1 MGRAKKAVLAYSG
14 GVDTSVCIPYL
25 KNEWGV
31 EEVIT
36 FAADLGQG
44 DELEPIRQKALDSGA
59 SQSIV
64 GDLIEPFIRDFAFPA
79 IRANAL
85 YEGRYPLSTAL
96 ARPLIARRLVEI
108 AREVGADAV
117 AHGCTGKGND
127 QVRFDVAIGA
137 LAPDLKVLTPAR
149 EWGMSREETIAYGER
164 CGIPSPVSKKS
175 PYSIDLNLLGRS
187 IEAGPLEDPN
197 VEPPEEIYAL
207 TVSVDAAPEQP
218 QVVEIGFENGNPV
231 SIDGERLDPVSLIRR
246 ANALAGSH
254 GYGRLDMIENRV
266 VGIKSREIYE
276 TPGLLLLIQAHQE
289 LESLTLAADVLR
301 SKRQLEMQWADLVY
315 QGLWFGPLK
324 DALDGFMDRTQ
335 TTVNGVVRLRLHK
348 GTATV
353 TGRGSADSSLYVPE
367 MASNGSE
374 DQFDHRAAEG
384 FILRLGSAD
393 STLVSIPA
401 PFKLSAAASAGVWE
415 ASGPEDARRCPVL
428 SFQTGL
434 VAVAQYLLVQAVH
447 SAVDN
452 ALSRVPSAV
461 ETSFQTG
468 LEAHRAILRKFLPA
482 VRVPRSVA
490 DKHSID
496 QPVQPVGSI
505 GALELGAA

>member
-1 MGRAKKAVLAYSG
+1 MGRAKKVVLAYSG

-25 KNEWGV
+25 KQEWGV

-44 DELEPIRQKALDSGA
+44 DELEPIRLKALEAGA
-59 SQSIV
+59 SQSLV
-64 GDLIEPFIRDFAFPA
+64 GDLIEPFIEEFAFPA

-96 ARPLIARRLVEI
+96 ARPLIARRLVEV

-127 QVRFDVAIGA
+127 QVRFDVAIAA

-164 CGIPSPVSKKS
+164 CGIPAPVSKKS

-187 IEAGPLEDPN
+187 IEAGPLEDPM
-197 VEPPEEIYAL
+197 VAPPEEVFAM
-207 TVSVDAAPEQP
+207 TRAVADTPDAPE
-218 QVVEIGFENGNPV
+218 EIEISFEAGNPV
-231 SIDGERLDPVSLIRR
+231 AINGQPLAPVALIRE
-246 ANALAGSH
+246 ANRLAGTH
-254 GYGRLDMIENRV
+254 GIGRLDMIENRV

-335 TTVNGVVRLRLHK
+335 QHVNGVVRLRLNK

-353 TGRGSADSSLYVPE
+353 TGRASTGSSLYVPA
-367 MASNGSE
+367 MASYGSD

-384 FILRLGSAD
+384 FIYVWGLPTRLW
-393 STLVSIPA
+393 
-401 PFKLSAAASAGVWE
+401 AA
-415 ASGPEDARRCPVL
+415 
-428 SFQTGL
+428 T
-434 VAVAQYLLVQAVH
+434 
-447 SAVDN
+447 
-452 ALSRVPSAV
+452 
-461 ETSFQTG
+461 
-468 LEAHRAILRKFLPA
+468 HR
-482 VRVPRSVA
+482 
-490 DKHSID
+490 
-496 QPVQPVGSI
+496 G
-505 GALELGAA
+505 

>member
-1 MGRAKKAVLAYSG
+1 MGRAKKVVLAYSG

-25 KNEWGV
+25 KQEWGV

-44 DELEPIRQKALDSGA
+44 DELEPIRLKALEAGA
-59 SQSIV
+59 SQSLV
-64 GDLIEPFIRDFAFPA
+64 GDLIEPFIEEFAFPA

-96 ARPLIARRLVEI
+96 ARPLIARRLVEV

-127 QVRFDVAIGA
+127 QVRFDVAIAA

-164 CGIPSPVSKKS
+164 CGIPAPVSKKS

-187 IEAGPLEDPN
+187 IEAGPLEDPM
-197 VEPPEEIYAL
+197 VAPPEEVFAM
-207 TVSVDAAPEQP
+207 TRAVADTPDAPE
-218 QVVEIGFENGNPV
+218 EIEISFEAGNPV
-231 SIDGERLDPVSLIRR
+231 AINGQPLDPVALIRE
-246 ANALAGSH
+246 ANRLAGTH
-254 GYGRLDMIENRV
+254 GIGRLDMIENRV

-335 TTVNGVVRLRLHK
+335 QHVNGVVRLRLHK

-353 TGRGSADSSLYVPE
+353 TGRASTGSSLYVPA
-367 MASNGSE
+367 MASYGSD

-384 FILRLGSAD
+384 FSYVWGLPTRLW
-393 STLVSIPA
+393 
-401 PFKLSAAASAGVWE
+401 AA
-415 ASGPEDARRCPVL
+415 
-428 SFQTGL
+428 T
-434 VAVAQYLLVQAVH
+434 
-447 SAVDN
+447 
-452 ALSRVPSAV
+452 
-461 ETSFQTG
+461 
-468 LEAHRAILRKFLPA
+468 HR
-482 VRVPRSVA
+482 
-490 DKHSID
+490 
-496 QPVQPVGSI
+496 G
-505 GALELGAA
+505 

>member
-25 KNEWGV
+25 KQEWGV

-64 GDLIEPFIRDFAFPA
+64 GDLIEPFITEFAFPA

-137 LAPDLKVLTPAR
+137 LAPDLK
-149 EWGMSREETIAYGER
+149 GMSREQTIAYGER

-197 VEPPEEIYAL
+197 VEPPEEIYAM
-207 TVSVDAAPEQP
+207 TVSVDAAPDQA
-218 QVVEIGFENGNPV
+218 QTVEIGFEQGNPV
-231 SIDGERLDPVSLIRR
+231 SIDGLRLDPVSMIRQ

-254 GYGRLDMIENRV
+254 GFGRLDMVENRV

-276 TPGLLLLIQAHQE
+276 TPGLLLLIKAHQE

-301 SKRQLEMQWADLVY
+301 TKRQLEQQWADLVY
-315 QGLWFGPLK
+315 QGLWYSPLK
-324 DALDGFMDRTQ
+324 DALDGFMERTQ
-335 TTVNGVVRLRLHK
+335 QTVNGTVRLKLHK
-348 GTATV
+348 GNATV
-353 TGRGSADSSLYVPE
+353 VGRSSASHSLYVPD
-367 MASNGSE
+367 MATYGAE
-374 DQFDHRAAEG
+374 DQFDHKAAEG
-384 FILRLGSAD
+384 FIYVWGLPTRLW
-393 STLVSIPA
+393 
-401 PFKLSAAASAGVWE
+401 AANQ
-415 ASGPEDARRCPVL
+415 RR
-428 SFQTGL
+428 
-434 VAVAQYLLVQAVH
+434 
-447 SAVDN
+447 
-452 ALSRVPSAV
+452 R
-461 ETSFQTG
+461 
-468 LEAHRAILRKFLPA
+468 
-482 VRVPRSVA
+482 
-490 DKHSID
+490 
-496 QPVQPVGSI
+496 
-505 GALELGAA
+505 

>member
-25 KNEWGV
+25 RNEWGV

-44 DELEPIRQKALDSGA
+44 DELEPIRRKALAAGA

-64 GDLIEPFIRDFAFPA
+64 GDLIEPFITEFAFPA

-85 YEGRYPLSTAL
+85 YQGRYPLSTAL

-149 EWGMSREETIAYGER
+149 EWGMSREQTIAYGER
-164 CGIPSPVSKKS
+164 CGIPSPVSKGS

-187 IEAGPLEDPN
+187 IEAGPLEDPD
-197 VEPPEEIYAL
+197 VEPPEEVFAL

-218 QVVEIGFENGNPV
+218 RTVEIGFEGGNPV
-231 SIDGERLDPVSLIRR
+231 SLDGERLDPVTLIRR
-246 ANALAGSH
+246 ANDLAGSH
-254 GYGRLDMIENRV
+254 GFGRLDMIEDRV

-276 TPGLLLLIQAHQE
+276 TPGLLLLIRAHQE

-301 SKRQLEMQWADLVY
+301 AKRQLEMQWADLVY

-324 DALDGFMDRTQ
+324 DAIDGFMDRTQ
-335 TTVNGVVRLRLHK
+335 LVVNGSVRIRLHR
-348 GTATV
+348 GNATV
-353 TGRGSADSSLYVPE
+353 VGRSSATNSLYVPT
-367 MASNGSE
+367 MATYDAG

-384 FILRLGSAD
+384 FIYVWGLPTRLW
-393 STLVSIPA
+393 
-401 PFKLSAAASAGVWE
+401 AASQ
-415 ASGPEDARRCPVL
+415 RR
-428 SFQTGL
+428 
-434 VAVAQYLLVQAVH
+434 
-447 SAVDN
+447 
-452 ALSRVPSAV
+452 
-461 ETSFQTG
+461 
-468 LEAHRAILRKFLPA
+468 
-482 VRVPRSVA
+482 
-490 DKHSID
+490 
-496 QPVQPVGSI
+496 
-505 GALELGAA
+505 